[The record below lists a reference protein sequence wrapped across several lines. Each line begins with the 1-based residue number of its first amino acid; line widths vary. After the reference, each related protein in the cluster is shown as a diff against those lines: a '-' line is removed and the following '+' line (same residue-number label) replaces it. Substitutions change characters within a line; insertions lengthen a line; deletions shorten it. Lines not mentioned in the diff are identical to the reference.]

1 MMRLAAIPER
11 AAQGAQGEA
20 QAARQAAAEGV
31 QSADGVVAAQTL
43 READHIGGRNPF
55 AAGEGSV
62 SNQKQP
68 FCSFIVKNDSVEC
81 QTVGRS
87 IQYNASNVEGVGV
100 RGADENGFSVAN
112 GRIHAG
118 TMGAEGD
125 ARALAQERLDD
136 FAGFGCGQRHV
147 PSEKV

>member
-1 MMRLAAIPER
+1 MMRLAEIPER

-31 QSADGVVAAQTL
+31 QSADGVVAAQAL
-43 READHIGGRNPF
+43 READHVGGRNPF

-62 SNQKQP
+62 SGQKQP

-81 QTVGRS
+81 QTIGRS
-87 IQYNASNVEGVGV
+87 IQCNASKVEGVRI
-100 RGADENGFSVAN
+100 RGADENGLSIAN

-118 TMGAEGD
+118 TVGAEGD

-136 FAGFGCGQRHV
+136 FAGCGCGQRHV
-147 PSEKV
+147 PIEKV